1 MPCAKAS
8 PVAQLVESASV
19 GDPDL
24 IPDWGRSPGEGNGN
38 LLQYFHLVKSHEE
51 RSLVGYSP

>member
-1 MPCAKAS
+1 MPCATAS
-8 PVAQLVESASV
+8 PVAQLVESAGV

-24 IPDWGRSPGEGNGN
+24 IPDWGRSPGDGNGN
-38 LLQYFHLVKSHEE
+38 LLQCFRLVKSHEE